1 MSDVTPPNPFDA
13 FGLGIP
19 MPGLTGEEAIQ
30 AISLSQEELVRAQLA
45 AQVRAI
51 DSMQELHRA
60 KARRLNAKADL
71 SAAIATLVNMATTV
85 VVVLGVAVLAYV
97 IRRVITG

>member
-60 KARRLNAKADL
+60 KGRRLNAKAD
-71 SAAIATLVNMATTV
+71 MATAVASLINMTTV
-85 VVVLGVAVLAYV
+85 MVILVGLSIFAYFV
-97 IRRVITG
+97 RRVITG